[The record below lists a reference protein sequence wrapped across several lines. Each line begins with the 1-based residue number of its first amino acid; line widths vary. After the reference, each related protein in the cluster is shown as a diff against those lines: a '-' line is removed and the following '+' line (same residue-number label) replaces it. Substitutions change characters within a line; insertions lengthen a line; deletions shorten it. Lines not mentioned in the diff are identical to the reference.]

1 VKITKAID
9 SSDSCWTD
17 HRLVKAL
24 LSFSIQP
31 TYRRVKHTS
40 RPQFNVTL
48 LQQPA
53 VRQNLETK
61 ITEKLEDLP
70 EDPNV
75 DTNWT
80 CLKSSI
86 TETCKAVLGNS
97 KRLHQ
102 DWFDENDHVIEQ
114 LLAQKRVKFSAW
126 QDDFRNK
133 DKKQAYHAVRADV
146 QRRIR
151 KMQNDWWTEKTI

>member
-1 VKITKAID
+1 MYN
-9 SSDSCWTD
+9 
-17 HRLVKAL
+17 
-24 LSFSIQP
+24 P

-86 TETCKAVLGNS
+86 TETCKAVLETRKLYGPTS
-97 KRLHQ
+97 RG
-102 DWFDENDHVIEQ
+102 
-114 LLAQKRVKFSAW
+114 SAPV
-126 QDDFRNK
+126 K
-133 DKKQAYHAVRADV
+133 DKDGALHKDKDD
-146 QRRIR
+146 IR
-151 KMQNDWWTEKTI
+151 